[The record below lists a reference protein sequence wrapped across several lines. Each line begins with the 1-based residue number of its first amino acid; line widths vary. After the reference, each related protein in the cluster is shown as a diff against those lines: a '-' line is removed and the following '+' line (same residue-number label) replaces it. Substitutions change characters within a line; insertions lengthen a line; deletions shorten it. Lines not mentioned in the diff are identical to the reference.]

1 MFAEI
6 GAILLLTVCGICDL
20 RWKKIPVWAFVA
32 GGVWAFICL
41 FLRLFG
47 KGDFAQEGFLREI
60 GGFLAAVLPGAIFL
74 VLSFLT
80 EKKVGYG
87 DGLLLIILGL
97 MEGVKAVAFTCCMGL
112 FLQSLVAVFL
122 VILKKANKQTEIPF
136 VPFLFLARIIL
147 VFW

>member
-6 GAILLLTVCGICDL
+6 GAIILLTVCGIFDL
-20 RWKKIPVWAFVA
+20 KWKKIPVWAFVA
-32 GGVWAFICL
+32 GGVWAIICF
-41 FLRLFG
+41 FLRCFG
-47 KGDFAQEGFLREI
+47 EGDFAQSVVWQEI
-60 GGFLAAVLPGAIFL
+60 GGAAAAVLPGVIFL
-74 VLSFLT
+74 ILSFLT

-97 MEGVKAVAFTCCMGL
+97 MEGMKAVAFTCCMGL

-122 VILKKANKQTEIPF
+122 VIFKKANKQTEIPF

-147 VFW
+147 VFL